1 MNYEISGKT
10 LEAASEKSCIKV
22 FLLLISSIVF
32 VPAAYVFVAAVFI
45 ASVPSSAFNHKAAQ
59 DEFVLVALYCV
70 TGVLFSR
77 YRLISSAFAAM
88 FGLCM
93 FSYYLFFS
101 SINAQDLQKAKKLLF
116 MVSIIV
122 FLIGIAQF
130 LSPDFSMPS
139 KWVDAGQF
147 KLSRRIYS
155 TFYNPNVFGFF
166 INFIVIM
173 ACEKLDLR
181 NPGMELA
188 AMVLGLV
195 CLFLTFSR
203 TAWISLIA
211 SLLAASLFDR
221 KYLKYAAFVSAAIF
235 GSDALLGIG
244 RVSPTR
250 AAGDSS
256 FLYRIEIWK
265 ACLNIIRDHFFT
277 GIGFGTLFKHIS
289 SYSDAVKP
297 NIEHCHNIYLQV
309 FTETGAIGALVA
321 STLLY
326 RVVCAVLHNIKA
338 SRQKET
344 WVTAFAVLSMA
355 LIHGT
360 VDSVLLT
367 PQILL
372 LASMYAG
379 AMKRLTIDN

>member
-1 MNYEISGKT
+1 
-10 LEAASEKSCIKV
+10 
-22 FLLLISSIVF
+22 
-32 VPAAYVFVAAVFI
+32 
-45 ASVPSSAFNHKAAQ
+45 
-59 DEFVLVALYCV
+59 
-70 TGVLFSR
+70 
-77 YRLISSAFAAM
+77 
-88 FGLCM
+88 
-93 FSYYLFFS
+93 
-101 SINAQDLQKAKKLLF
+101 
-116 MVSIIV
+116 
-122 FLIGIAQF
+122 
-130 LSPDFSMPS
+130 
-139 KWVDAGQF
+139 
-147 KLSRRIYS
+147 
-155 TFYNPNVFGFF
+155 
-166 INFIVIM
+166 
-173 ACEKLDLR
+173 
-181 NPGMELA
+181 MELA
-188 AMVLGLV
+188 VMFLGLV

-221 KYLKYAAFVSAAIF
+221 KYLKYAAFVAAAIF

-244 RVSPTR
+244 RLSPAR

-256 FLYRIEIWK
+256 FLYRVEIWK

-309 FTETGAIGALVA
+309 FTETGAIGALAA
-321 STLLY
+321 STLLF
-326 RVVCAVLHNIKA
+326 RAVRTVFRNIKT
-338 SRQKET
+338 STQKET
-344 WVTAFAVLSMA
+344 WVTAFAALAMT